1 MSNLK
6 LHKSWSFAYY
16 REAEN
21 NAIGGDDPVKD
32 LARCGAEIPAEH
44 KICTGCKK
52 QSVFFEEFCEG
63 LRSEW
68 TLGKCEAARA
78 EAKRKW
84 REKEAVHMGRR

>member
-1 MSNLK
+1 M
-6 LHKSWSFAYY
+6 
-16 REAEN
+16 
-21 NAIGGDDPVKD
+21 
-32 LARCGAEIPAEH
+32 PAGEH
-44 KICTGCKK
+44 DICAGCKR

-63 LRSEW
+63 ISGEW